1 MVLPGWATS
10 QCLVRV
16 CPVLGVSR
24 GIVVDAVDV
33 LCGSFNGAGAFTP
46 RCCEGYT
53 PPSPGQPPLSSQP
66 RTDCH
71 CGTKGGANSEGYNS
85 CLRTSQ
91 GQVTAGFQV
100 RLLPCL
106 AFLPVLS
113 CFPPSCFS
121 ESTHSVNHLSPR
133 FLLQVLFLGNSTS
146 GNWYWVWS

>member
-53 PPSPGQPPLSSQP
+53 PPPQANLPLAHNQGLTAIVVQKVGP
-66 RTDCH
+66 T
-71 CGTKGGANSEGYNS
+71 
-85 CLRTSQ
+85 LRDI
-91 GQVTAGFQV
+91 
-100 RLLPCL
+100 
-106 AFLPVLS
+106 
-113 CFPPSCFS
+113 
-121 ESTHSVNHLSPR
+121 THA
-133 FLLQVLFLGNSTS
+133 
-146 GNWYWVWS
+146 